1 MLQSRAGL
9 TAKALAKRLPQPLRE
24 IVARLVST
32 GQRASRSWKWPGSR
46 QARKLRD
53 AILLRKLS
61 TRKEPVALF
70 FSHEAG
76 LEPFLASYAILAKT
90 RVQFGRASIMLSC
103 DGFLPIC
110 TVKNSMG
117 MKPTRSGDA
126 GNPAC
131 QICRKAAAS
140 RFSEYGLAS
149 IKIESLLGL
158 PEREKIKK
166 IIEENLG
173 DLSGVNY
180 GGVKIGALAVGETLR
195 LVRKSNPAEFT
206 AEDREMVKA
215 LAYSS
220 LAICLVLEKIGSRFS
235 TERIV
240 YFGDY
245 AFFIAAEI
253 IAKRDG
259 IAVTRI
265 THLYNRDVDRRMISL
280 QQTCASVA
288 LLDQIDGWREYRDDP
303 IERSAVSAIAEGAL
317 YRLRGHGGAS
327 THSPNW
333 TKQTADLEEK
343 LGLSRSRKTLVAYT
357 SSLDEFVAARGILE
371 ALGRPYATGPRP
383 FDDQFT
389 WLRALVDWTE
399 SRSDV
404 QLIVRVHPRT
414 GTSRFPTAAS
424 EYYRLKS
431 EFAVCPSNVII
442 VWPDDPVS
450 SYNLAEIADAV
461 LVSWS
466 TIGLECARFGI
477 PVIAAFSK
485 IGSFPTGGFISFE
498 ETPQRYFARLEKAL
512 DAPASLA
519 NITEAYRWTHYAFW
533 APVVDV
539 SDVIP
544 AWDYP
549 GVPPWRIPA
558 NSETILRVLN
568 HNEDLASINMQ
579 RLRKTSTDRSELQ
592 GVIEAVARTAAFF
605 MTGEDRLDAHLESFV
620 PQKIKG
626 TVTAHINGQLLE
638 RYSPLL
644 YRLAKMRK
652 LVSPREHANSPAE
665 L

>member
-1 MLQSRAGL
+1 MRLPRHLCSAVKSGSQISMLQSRVGL
-9 TAKALAKRLPQPLRE
+9 TAKALAKRLPQRLRAG
-24 IVARLVST
+24 IVRLVST
-32 GQRASRSWKWPGSR
+32 GQRMSRTWKWPGTR
-46 QARKLRD
+46 QVQKFRNAM
-53 AILLRKLS
+53 LLRKLAV
-61 TRKEPVALF
+61 RKEPVALF

-76 LEPFLASYAILAKT
+76 VEPFLASHAILAKT

-110 TVKNSMG
+110 NVKNAMA
-117 MKPTRSGDA
+117 MKPTRSGDIQ
-126 GNPAC
+126 NPAC
-131 QICRKAAAS
+131 QSCRKAAAS
-140 RFSEYGLAS
+140 RYSEYGLAAVG
-149 IKIESLLGL
+149 IESLLGV
-158 PEREKIKK
+158 PERAKIEK
-166 IIEENLG
+166 IIEENLS
-173 DLSGVNY
+173 DLSRVSY
-180 GGVKIGALAVGETLR
+180 GGVKIGVLAVGDTLR
-195 LVRKSNPAEFT
+195 VVRKSSPTEFT

-215 LAYSS
+215 LVFSS
-220 LAICLVLEKIGSRFS
+220 LAICLVLEKVASRFS
-235 TERIV
+235 VERIV

-253 IAKRDG
+253 CADRDG

-280 QQTCASVA
+280 QQTCANVA
-288 LLDQIDGWREYRDDP
+288 LLDQIDRWPEYRDYP

-333 TKQTADLEEK
+333 AKETTGLEQA

-357 SSLDEFVAARGILE
+357 SSLDEFVASRGVLE
-371 ALGRPYATGPRP
+371 ALGRSYATGPRP
-383 FDDQFT
+383 FDDQFA
-389 WLRALVDWTE
+389 WLRALIDWTE
-399 SRSDV
+399 SRPDL

-414 GTSRFPTAAS
+414 GSNRFPTVAS

-431 EFAVCPSNVII
+431 EFAACPSNVVM

-477 PVIAAFSK
+477 PVITAFSK
-485 IGSFPTGGFISFE
+485 IGSFPAGSFISFE
-498 ETPQRYFARLEKAL
+498 ETSQRYFAQLEKAL

-549 GVPPWRIPA
+549 SVPSWRIPG

-568 HNEDLASINMQ
+568 HNEDLSTINMR
-579 RLRKTSTDRSELQ
+579 RLRETSTNHLERQ
-592 GVIEAVARTAAFF
+592 GVIEAVTRTATFF
-605 MTGEDRLDAHLESFV
+605 LTGEDR
-620 PQKIKG
+620 P
-626 TVTAHINGQLLE
+626 
-638 RYSPLL
+638 R
-644 YRLAKMRK
+644 R
-652 LVSPREHANSPAE
+652 SPREF
-665 L
+665 

>member
-1 MLQSRAGL
+1 M
-9 TAKALAKRLPQPLRE
+9 
-24 IVARLVST
+24 
-32 GQRASRSWKWPGSR
+32 
-46 QARKLRD
+46 
-53 AILLRKLS
+53 LLRKLAV
-61 TRKEPVALF
+61 RKEPVALF

-76 LEPFLASYAILAKT
+76 VEPFLASHAILAKT
-90 RVQFGRASIMLSC
+90 RVEFGHASIMLSC

-110 TVKNSMG
+110 NVKNSMG
-117 MKPTRSGDA
+117 MKPTRSGDTQ
-126 GNPAC
+126 NPAC
-131 QICRKAAAS
+131 QSCRKAATS
-140 RFSEYGLAS
+140 SYSEYGLAA
-149 IKIESLLGL
+149 IGIESLLGL
-158 PEREKIKK
+158 PERAKIEK
-166 IIEENLG
+166 IIEENLS
-173 DLSGVNY
+173 DLSGVSY
-180 GGVKIGALAVGETLR
+180 GGVKIGVLAVGDTLR
-195 LVRKSNPAEFT
+195 VVRKSGPTEFT

-215 LAYSS
+215 LVFSS
-220 LAICLVLEKIGSRFS
+220 LAICLVLEKVAARFS
-235 TERIV
+235 VERIV

-245 AFFIAAEI
+245 AFFIAAGIRAE
-253 IAKRDG
+253 RDG

-280 QQTCASVA
+280 QQTCANVA
-288 LLDQIDGWREYRDDP
+288 LLDQIDRWPEYRDDP

-333 TKQTADLEEK
+333 AKDTTGLEQA

-357 SSLDEFVAARGILE
+357 SSLDEFVASRGVLE
-371 ALGRPYATGPRP
+371 ALGRPYGTRPRP
-383 FDDQFT
+383 FDDQFA

-399 SRSDV
+399 QRSDV

-414 GTSRFPTAAS
+414 GSSRFPTVAS

-431 EFAVCPSNVII
+431 EFAVCPSNVVM

-450 SYNLAEIADAV
+450 SYNLAEIADVV

-485 IGSFPTGGFISFE
+485 IGSFPIGGFISFE
-498 ETPQRYFARLEKAL
+498 ETPQRYFVQVEKAF
-512 DAPASLA
+512 DASASIP

-579 RLRKTSTDRSELQ
+579 RLRETSTDHLERQ
-592 GVIEAVARTAAFF
+592 GMIEAVARTTAFF
-605 MTGEDRLDAHLESFV
+605 MTGQDRPDVRLEHLV
-620 PQKIKG
+620 PHKTKG
-626 TVTAHINGQLLE
+626 IVTAQIDGRVLE

-644 YRLAKMRK
+644 YRLATMGTTVCPSERAD
-652 LVSPREHANSPAE
+652 SRAE

>member
-1 MLQSRAGL
+1 M
-9 TAKALAKRLPQPLRE
+9 
-24 IVARLVST
+24 
-32 GQRASRSWKWPGSR
+32 
-46 QARKLRD
+46 
-53 AILLRKLS
+53 LLRKLAL
-61 TRKEPVALF
+61 RKEPVALF

-90 RVQFGRASIMLSC
+90 RVEFGRASIMLSC

-110 TVKNSMG
+110 NVKNSMA
-117 MKPTRSGDA
+117 MKPTRAGDTE
-126 GNPAC
+126 NPAC
-131 QICRKAAAS
+131 QSCRKAAAS
-140 RFSEYGLAS
+140 RYSEYGLAA
-149 IKIESLLGL
+149 IGIESLLGS
-158 PEREKIKK
+158 PEQAKIEK
-166 IIEENLG
+166 IIEENLS
-173 DLSGVNY
+173 DLSRVSY
-180 GGVKIGALAVGETLR
+180 GGVNIGALAVGDTLR
-195 LVRKSNPAEFT
+195 VVRKSNPTEFT

-215 LAYSS
+215 LVFSS
-220 LAICLVLEKIGSRFS
+220 LAICLVLEKVASRFS
-235 TERIV
+235 VERIV

-253 IAKRDG
+253 RAERDG

-280 QQTCASVA
+280 QKTCANVA
-288 LLDQIDGWREYRDDP
+288 LLDQIDRWPEYRDYP
-303 IERSAVSAIAEGAL
+303 IERSAISAIAEGAL

-333 TKQTADLEEK
+333 AKETTGLEQA

-357 SSLDEFVAARGILE
+357 SSLDEFVASRGVLE
-371 ALGRPYATGPRP
+371 ALGRPFATGPRP
-383 FDDQFT
+383 FDDQFA

-414 GTSRFPTAAS
+414 GSGRFPTVAS
-424 EYYRLKS
+424 EYYRLKT
-431 EFAVCPSNVII
+431 EFAACPSNVVI

-477 PVIAAFSK
+477 PVIAAFSR
-485 IGSFPTGGFISFE
+485 IGSFPTGSFISFE
-498 ETPQRYFARLEKAL
+498 ETPQRYFARLEKAV
-512 DAPASLA
+512 DVPASLA

-549 GVPPWRIPA
+549 SVPPWRVPG

-568 HNEDLASINMQ
+568 DNEDMAEINMQ
-579 RLRKTSTDRSELQ
+579 RLRKTSTDHLERQ

-605 MTGEDRLDAHLESFV
+605 MTGEDRLDARVENFV
-620 PQKIKG
+620 PHETKG
-626 TVTAHINGQLLE
+626 IVTAKIDGRVLE

-644 YRLAKMRK
+644 YRLAKVRNT
-652 LVSPREHANSPAE
+652 VSPSEHASSRAE

>member
-1 MLQSRAGL
+1 M
-9 TAKALAKRLPQPLRE
+9 
-24 IVARLVST
+24 
-32 GQRASRSWKWPGSR
+32 
-46 QARKLRD
+46 
-53 AILLRKLS
+53 LLRKLVV
-61 TRKEPVALF
+61 RKEAVTLF

-76 LEPFLASYAILAKT
+76 VEPFLASYAILAKT
-90 RVQFGRASIMLSC
+90 RVEFGHASIMLSC
-103 DGFLPIC
+103 NGFLPIC
-110 TVKNSMG
+110 NVKHAMA
-117 MKPTRSGDA
+117 MKPTRPGDYR
-126 GNPAC
+126 NPAC
-131 QICRKAAAS
+131 QSCRKAAAA
-140 RFSEYGLAS
+140 RYSEYGLAA
-149 IKIESLLGL
+149 IGIESLLGA
-158 PEREKIKK
+158 PERAKIDK
-166 IIEENLG
+166 IIEENSD
-173 DLSGVNY
+173 DLSRVSY
-180 GGVKIGALAVGETLR
+180 GGIKIGTLAVGDTLR
-195 LVRKSNPAEFT
+195 VVRKSSPTEFT

-215 LAYSS
+215 LAFSS
-220 LAICLVLEKIGSRFS
+220 LAICLVLEKVASRFS
-235 TERIV
+235 VERIV

-253 IAKRDG
+253 RAQRDR

-280 QQTCASVA
+280 QQTCANVA
-288 LLDQIDGWREYRDDP
+288 LLDQIDRWPEYRDDP
-303 IERSAVSAIAEGAL
+303 IERSAVAAIAEGAL

-333 TKQTADLEEK
+333 AKETTGLEQA

-357 SSLDEFVAARGILE
+357 SSLDEFVASRGVLE
-371 ALGRPYATGPRP
+371 AFGRPYATGPRP
-383 FDDQFT
+383 FDDQFA
-389 WLRALVDWTE
+389 WLRALVDWAE

-414 GTSRFPTAAS
+414 GSGRFPTVAS
-424 EYYRLKS
+424 EYYRLKT
-431 EFAVCPSNVII
+431 EFAVCPFNVTI

-485 IGSFPTGGFISFE
+485 IGAFPTGGFISFE
-498 ETPQRYFARLEKAL
+498 QTPQRYFAQIEKAL

-519 NITEAYRWTHYAFW
+519 SITEAYRWTHYAFW

-539 SDVIP
+539 SDVVP

-549 GVPPWRIPA
+549 SVPQWRIPA

-579 RLRKTSTDRSELQ
+579 RLRKTSTDHLEQQ

-605 MTGEDRLDAHLESFV
+605 MTGQDLPDSRLENFV
-620 PQKIKG
+620 PHETKG
-626 TVTAHINGQLLE
+626 MVTAQIGGQLLE
-638 RYSPLL
+638 RHSPLL
-644 YRLAKMRK
+644 YRLAQVRNA
-652 LVSPREHANSPAE
+652 VSPREHANSRAE

>member
-1 MLQSRAGL
+1 MLQSKAGL
-9 TAKALAKRLPQPLRE
+9 TAKALAKRLPRPLRKA
-24 IVARLVST
+24 IARFVSS
-32 GQRASRSWKWPGSR
+32 GQRLSRSWKWPGSR
-46 QARKLRD
+46 QVRKFRD
-53 AILLRKLS
+53 AAVLRKLAR
-61 TRKEPVALF
+61 RKEPVALF

-90 RVQFGRASIMLSC
+90 RVEFGRASIMLSC

-110 TVKNSMG
+110 NVKNSMA
-117 MKPTRSGDA
+117 MKPTRSGDTQ
-126 GNPAC
+126 NPAC
-131 QICRKAAAS
+131 QSCRKTAAS
-140 RFSEYGLAS
+140 SYSEYGLAAVG
-149 IKIESLLGL
+149 IESLLGV
-158 PEREKIKK
+158 PERAKIEK
-166 IIEENLG
+166 IIEENSS
-173 DLSGVNY
+173 DLSTVNY
-180 GGVKIGALAVGETLR
+180 GDVKIGVLAVGETLR
-195 LVRKSNPAEFT
+195 LVRKSSPAEFT

-215 LAYSS
+215 LVFSS
-220 LAICLVLEKIGSRFS
+220 LAICLVLEKAASRFS
-235 TERIV
+235 LERIV

-253 IAKRDG
+253 RAERDG

-280 QQTCASVA
+280 QQTCANVA
-288 LLDQIDGWREYRDDP
+288 LLDQIDHWPEYRDDP

-333 TKQTADLEEK
+333 AKDTTGLEQS
-343 LGLSRSRKTLVAYT
+343 LGLSRNGKTLVAYT

-383 FDDQFT
+383 FDDQFA

-399 SRSDV
+399 ARSDM

-414 GTSRFPTAAS
+414 GTGRFATVAS

-431 EFAVCPSNVII
+431 EFASCPSNVVM

-466 TIGLECARFGI
+466 TVGLECARFGI

-485 IGSFPTGGFISFE
+485 IGSFPTGSFIAFE
-498 ETPQRYFARLEKAL
+498 ETPQRYFAHLEQAL
-512 DAPASLA
+512 DAPASFA

-544 AWDYP
+544 AWNYP

-568 HNEDLASINMQ
+568 DNEDMASINMQ
-579 RLRKTSTDRSELQ
+579 RMRKTSTDHLEQQ
-592 GVIEAVARTAAFF
+592 GMIEAVARTAAFF
-605 MTGEDRLDAHLESFV
+605 MTGQDRPDIRLEHFV
-620 PQKIKG
+620 PQTKG
-626 TVTAHINGQLLE
+626 IVTAQIDGRVLE

-644 YRLAKMRK
+644 YRLARMRSM
-652 LVSPREHANSPAE
+652 VSPREHANSGAE